1 VPFGLRATSV
11 PALVSD
17 QQFRN
22 LSTGGYVAASK
33 ILSPF
38 KFRPS
43 TALNLHRSV
52 HGLALRRQSYQV
64 VRGEERFMRRG
75 SLVTAFIV
83 LVVAAGVGGTLY
95 PAARAQ
101 DATPASEGTA
111 ANSNSGTFRALA
123 SGSMDLLAP
132 GTTELGFGRVTLDPG
147 ASVPFD
153 PTDPSAILVYI
164 ASGAATFRVDAEMT
178 VARAGGAGTPMPTEP
193 EAVAPDTEFILRE
206 GDSALFPPAIAGE
219 ARNDGTEEAVAW
231 VVTVVHRTMA
241 AATPTP

>member
-1 VPFGLRATSV
+1 VPFGLTATSV

-22 LSTGGYVAASK
+22 LSTSGYVAESK
-33 ILSPF
+33 TLLPF
-38 KFRPS
+38 ELRPS
-43 TALNLHRSV
+43 TALNLHRNV

-64 VRGEERFMRRG
+64 VRGEERFMRSG

-83 LVVAAGVGGTLY
+83 LVVAAGIGSILY
-95 PAARAQ
+95 PTARAQ
-101 DATPASEGTA
+101 DATPASERTA
-111 ANSNSGTFRALA
+111 ANSDSGTFRALA

-153 PTDPSAILVYI
+153 PNDPSAILVYI